1 MFEMDA
7 ITIIA
12 YGNKNNIF
20 MSAGN
25 LIIAANEDSVKFWL
39 IENHQKVILL
49 FLRVL
54 YFEIK
59 WFISVFILSL
69 L

>member
-25 LIIAANEDSVKFWL
+25 LIIAANEDSVKF
-39 IENHQKVILL
+39 
-49 FLRVL
+49 
-54 YFEIK
+54 
-59 WFISVFILSL
+59 
-69 L
+69 